1 MCIFVSEADMKHAAR
16 NLSELKV
23 GEQAIIDSFTDPV
36 MSLKLL
42 EMGCTPGEQVELVK
56 IAPMGD
62 PIAISVSGYLLSLRK
77 AEASTVLIHLL
88 DPQP

>member
-1 MCIFVSEADMKHAAR
+1 MPRSSF
-16 NLSELKV
+16 NLSELKI
-23 GEQAIIDSFTDPV
+23 GEFAVIDSFTDPV

-42 EMGCTPGEQVELVK
+42 EMGCTPGEKVELVK

-77 AEASTVLIHLL
+77 AEASTVLIHLVGL
-88 DPQP
+88 